1 MKETL
6 HQFPMPSRPPQGRR
20 FKSGPT
26 CIDFLLVMLV
36 TGLGLL
42 ARRAVPAAP
51 LACTQEEAAWPAR
64 DYLLRNQVTSPS
76 GSLQEILA
84 HPDVIPSHHHPL
96 LGRQAPDFALA
107 DLEGKV
113 WNLSE
118 LQGGRPVVLI
128 FYYGF
133 HCIHCVRQLS
143 EINRDLPLFRDVGA
157 RVVAISADP
166 PELTRRQFQKY
177 GPFGFPV
184 LSDPGNKVAKVYRVF
199 RGAQDGTAADFL
211 RHGTFVIDRAG
222 TVQWVNVG
230 DMPFRRNP
238 ALLCQLAPMKGRLPS
253 VEAGP

>member
-1 MKETL
+1 MMETL
-6 HQFPMPSRPPQGRR
+6 HRFPMPSRPPQGRR
-20 FKSGPT
+20 FKLGPT
-26 CIDFLLVMLV
+26 CIAFLLVMLA
-36 TGLGLL
+36 TGLGLVV
-42 ARRAVPAAP
+42 RRAVPAAP
-51 LACTQEEAAWPAR
+51 LAGTQEEPAWPAR
-64 DYLLRNQVTSPS
+64 DYLLRNQVASPS

-107 DLEGKV
+107 DPEGKV

-143 EINRDLPLFRDVGA
+143 EINRDLPLFRDIGV

-177 GPFGFPV
+177 GPFGFRV
-184 LSDPGNKVAKVYRVF
+184 LSDPGNKVAKVYRVSK
-199 RGAQDGTAADFL
+199 GAQDGTTADFL
-211 RHGTFVIDRAG
+211 RHGTFVIDRNGA
-222 TVQWVNVG
+222 VQWVNVG
-230 DMPFRRNP
+230 DMPLRRNP
-238 ALLCQLAPMKGRLPS
+238 ALLYQLARMNGRLPS